1 MGNQSA
7 GGGWLWVVIRG
18 GQGDLDTDQV
28 IVSESQIWNCIE
40 TDTHEVEIV
49 TVDVRDLFVLHQER
63 EDPNLPLPLTT
74 TITTTTTII
83 IASDLPMG
91 EGTSLFPFC
100 TVSVSCSTSF

>member
-7 GGGWLWVVIRG
+7 RGGWLWVVIREG
-18 GQGDLDTDQV
+18 RGDLGTDQV
-28 IVSESQIWNCIE
+28 IVSESQIWNCTE

-49 TVDVRDLFVLHQER
+49 AVDVRDLHQER
-63 EDPNLPLPLTT
+63 EDPNLRLSL
-74 TITTTTTII
+74 TTTTTTTI

-100 TVSVSCSTSF
+100 IVSVSCSASF